1 MGELDPAII
10 FRLTGKKSNR
20 DAIGAAVT
28 VETEAGRQTRLLQ
41 AGSGFL
47 AQHSKELF
55 FGLGGT
61 RTSLKASIR
70 WPSGL
75 VQDLH
80 ELPINH
86 RIWVEEGLPPSRM
99 EPFKMVSPWRA
110 GAHDTFVQDRETLP
124 VSAETWLLAPV
135 AAPDFSL
142 TNLAGHAQTLS
153 ARRGRPVLLYFWSEA
168 SPDCKRDLAGFE
180 SSYARWVN
188 EGLQL
193 LAASVDETAGATGNL
208 ALADYSHLS
217 FPIVRATPDVVA
229 IYNIL
234 YRSLF
239 DRHRD
244 LKLPTSFLIDAQGAI
259 VKTYQGSV
267 PADHFEK
274 DFRTIPQ
281 TAADRLAKALP
292 FPGVIESTEFGRNYL
307 SYGSVFF
314 ERGYLEQAEAF
325 FQLALRDD
333 PSGAEALY
341 GLGSVCLQQQKNQEA
356 RESFERAV
364 RLHAN
369 YPGTMPR
376 AWNNLGILAAREGR
390 MDEAVENF
398 RRALQFDPDF
408 LIALQNLGNAYR
420 QQKRWKE
427 AQDVLRRAL
436 QVSPDDPEANYSLGM
451 VFAQLNDTE
460 RAYEYLQKALASR
473 PAYPEALNNLGVL
486 YLRTQRTQEAER
498 SFKESI
504 RVAPAFDQP
513 YLNLARLYAIEGE
526 MQKAREVL
534 LELLKQHP
542 GHAQAQKELEQLPQ

>member
-1 MGELDPAII
+1 
-10 FRLTGKKSNR
+10 
-20 DAIGAAVT
+20 
-28 VETEAGRQTRLLQ
+28 
-41 AGSGFL
+41 
-47 AQHSKELF
+47 
-55 FGLGGT
+55 
-61 RTSLKASIR
+61 
-70 WPSGL
+70 
-75 VQDLH
+75 
-80 ELPINH
+80 
-86 RIWVEEGLPPSRM
+86 
-99 EPFKMVSPWRA
+99 
-110 GAHDTFVQDRETLP
+110 
-124 VSAETWLLAPV
+124 
-135 AAPDFSL
+135 
-142 TNLAGHAQTLS
+142 
-153 ARRGRPVLLYFWSEA
+153 
-168 SPDCKRDLAGFE
+168 
-180 SSYARWVN
+180 VN

-208 ALADYSHLS
+208 ALADYSRLS

-259 VKTYQGSV
+259 VKIYQGSV
-267 PADHFEK
+267 PADRFEK